1 MLMDYR
7 LFHLLHYRLSGGRIS
22 AVRTGVREIDCITVG
37 ADFLCLPGFNTVVR
51 AKTTVKVIAAVFA
64 DMQEYS
70 RAARGAMLYIVF
82 NLGAAE
88 LTSFQFS
95 VLQ

>member
-1 MLMDYR
+1 MFMDNR
-7 LFHLLHYRLSGGRIS
+7 LLYLLHYRFPGRSVS
-22 AVRTGVREIDCITVG
+22 AVGAGVGKIDSIAVG
-37 ADFLCLPGFNTVVR
+37 ADSLCLPGFNTAVR

-70 RAARGAMLYIVF
+70 RAARGTMLNIVF
-82 NLGAAE
+82 NLCAAE

>member
-1 MLMDYR
+1 MFMDNRLLYLLDYR
-7 LFHLLHYRLSGGRIS
+7 FTGGRIS
-22 AVRTGVREIDCITVG
+22 AVRTGVGEIDSIAVG
-37 ADFLCLPGFNTVVR
+37 TYFLRLPGFNTAVW
-51 AKTTVKVIAAVFA
+51 AESTVKVIAAVFA

-70 RAARGAMLYIVF
+70 RATRGAMLYIVF

>member
-1 MLMDYR
+1 MIVVKSIGKID
-7 LFHLLHYRLSGGRIS
+7 SI
-22 AVRTGVREIDCITVG
+22 AVGTY
-37 ADFLCLPGFNTVVR
+37 FLRLPGFNTTVR
-51 AKTTVKVIAAVFA
+51 AKSAVKVIAAVFA

-70 RAARGAMLYIVF
+70 RATRGAMLYIVF

-88 LTSFQFS
+88 LTSLQFS